1 MSNIK
6 KMATQQESKY
16 GFSTVFAIILLI
28 IGITTSNEVG
38 KIVAYIFSGI
48 FFLPLLVEILK
59 MCTRRDAYYVNDMR
73 PRKYFR
79 EINEEV

>member
-1 MSNIK
+1 MSRSE
-6 KMATQQESKY
+6 QESKY

-38 KIVAYIFSGI
+38 KIVAYIFSGL
-48 FFLPLLVEILK
+48 FFIPLLTEILK
-59 MCTRRDAYYVNDMR
+59 MCTRRGEYYVNVMT